1 MLPVWKVTSQ
11 QTWCSAARS
20 IPPLVALQVTSG
32 VVDLINPTT
41 DGSTKFMWTA
51 EYRWLSCGGM
61 LSSVADHGA
70 GVMQQPPA
78 GYTAM
83 MMMMMMMLTADLIP
97 I

>member
-1 MLPVWKVTSQ
+1 
-11 QTWCSAARS
+11 
-20 IPPLVALQVTSG
+20 
-32 VVDLINPTT
+32 
-41 DGSTKFMWTA
+41 MWTA

-83 MMMMMMMLTADLIP
+83 MMMMMMMMMLTADLIP